1 MKAMIVSDFAV
12 LRSAL
17 LQLLGIC
24 LVIALFMGYVM
35 GAVGTAAAIAA
46 MIPFTGLFSLAAYDE
61 QNNWERFRL
70 TLPLTRRQ
78 VVFGRYAS
86 IALLTV
92 GSLALALVLG
102 LGIAA
107 LAGLLPAEWLPES
120 LSPSENT
127 PEMIVGPP

>member
-12 LRSAL
+12 LRSVL

-46 MIPFTGLFSLAAYDE
+46 MVPFTGLFSLAAYDE

-92 GSLALALVLG
+92 GSRAFLVAWELRPWRG
-102 LGIAA
+102 SCRRSGCPRASRRLKT
-107 LAGLLPAEWLPES
+107 LLK
-120 LSPSENT
+120 
-127 PEMIVGPP
+127 

>member
-46 MIPFTGLFSLAAYDE
+46 MIPFTACSASPPMTSRTTGSASASRCPSLAAKWCSDATPPSP
-61 QNNWERFRL
+61 FS
-70 TLPLTRRQ
+70 RQ
-78 VVFGRYAS
+78 D
-86 IALLTV
+86 
-92 GSLALALVLG
+92 
-102 LGIAA
+102 
-107 LAGLLPAEWLPES
+107 P
-120 LSPSENT
+120 
-127 PEMIVGPP
+127 

>member
-46 MIPFTGLFSLAAYDE
+46 MVPFMGLFSLAAYDE

-78 VVFGRYAS
+78 VVFGPGGAPAGGMVAREP
-86 IALLTV
+86 
-92 GSLALALVLG
+92 
-102 LGIAA
+102 
-107 LAGLLPAEWLPES
+107 LAGRKHS
-120 LSPSENT
+120 
-127 PEMIVGPP
+127 

>member
-24 LVIALFMGYVM
+24 AIIALFMGYVM

-46 MIPFTGLFSLAAYDE
+46 MVPFMGLFSLAAYDE

-92 GSLALALVLG
+92 GSLALAL
-102 LGIAA
+102 A
-107 LAGLLPAEWLPES
+107 LAWELRPWRDSCRRSGYPRASRRPKTLPK
-120 LSPSENT
+120 
-127 PEMIVGPP
+127 

>member
-24 LVIALFMGYVM
+24 AIIALFMGYVM

-46 MIPFTGLFSLAAYDE
+46 MVPFMGLFSLAAYDE

-102 LGIAA
+102 WELQPWRDFCRRNGCPKASRRPRT
-107 LAGLLPAEWLPES
+107 LLK
-120 LSPSENT
+120 
-127 PEMIVGPP
+127 